1 MWLEVFVITFIFY
14 LLSLIYYLLSLN
26 STDYLSQYP

>member
-1 MWLEVFVITFIFY
+1 MWLEVFCYNFY
-14 LLSLIYYLLSLN
+14 LLSLISYLLSLN